1 MDKFGSAMLPE
12 PARAQLRSWSDKIAK
27 EINTAVLRW
36 LRIIASVLVT
46 LIATAVLLAVI

>member
-1 MDKFGSAMLPE
+1 MNKFGSAMLPDH
-12 PARAQLRSWSDKIAK
+12 ARAQLRTWSDKIEK

-36 LRIIASVLVT
+36 LRIISASLVA